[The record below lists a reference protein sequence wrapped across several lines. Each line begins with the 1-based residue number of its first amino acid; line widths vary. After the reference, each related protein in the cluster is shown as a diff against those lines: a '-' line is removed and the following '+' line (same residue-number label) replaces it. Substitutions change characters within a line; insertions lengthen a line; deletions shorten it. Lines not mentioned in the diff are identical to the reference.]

1 MRTALRIAERVLLL
15 VGLALLGLWATARLH
30 GVIGSRAAISRFRA
44 EEPRLS
50 PTPFDPA
57 MERPVDFRLWS
68 KSRIAA
74 YQASLANTA
83 VMPVAILLV
92 PRLHLEAPVFN
103 GTDDITLNRGVGRI
117 VGTAEIGQSGNIGM
131 AGHRDGFFRALQ
143 DVKTGDVVEL
153 ERPGGTSRYFVD
165 QIEIVNPDD
174 TQVLSPTPTPTIT
187 LVTCFPFYFVGSAP
201 KRFIVRATQTVQSTQ
216 VSKEEGK

>member
-1 MRTALRIAERVLLL
+1 MRVGWRLRTAVRIAERVLLL

-30 GVIGSRAAISRFRA
+30 GIIGSRAAISRFRA
-44 EEPRLS
+44 EERSFS
-50 PTPFDPA
+50 PAAFDPT

-74 YQASLANTA
+74 YQASLANTP

-103 GTDDITLNRGVGRI
+103 GTDDLTLNRGIGRI
-117 VGTAEIGQSGNIGM
+117 VGTAEIGQSGNVGI

-143 DVKTGDVVEL
+143 DMTTGDVVEL
-153 ERPGGTSRYFVD
+153 ERPGT
-165 QIEIVNPDD
+165 
-174 TQVLSPTPTPTIT
+174 T
-187 LVTCFPFYFVGSAP
+187 L
-201 KRFIVRATQTVQSTQ
+201 
-216 VSKEEGK
+216 

>member
-1 MRTALRIAERVLLL
+1 
-15 VGLALLGLWATARLH
+15 
-30 GVIGSRAAISRFRA
+30 
-44 EEPRLS
+44 
-50 PTPFDPA
+50 

-74 YQASLANTA
+74 YQASLANTT

-103 GTDDITLNRGVGRI
+103 GTDDLTLNRGVGRI
-117 VGTAEIGQSGNIGM
+117 VGTAEIGPSGNIGM